1 MALDYALHFNNLPYD
16 YCLSKDIGSGIH
28 LIKLHGSLNWV
39 KCDKCKSIIPW
50 YLKDFFNKY
59 RYRFLKNGTKVI
71 IDLPSKLIGGE
82 FEYCGEKISGY
93 SLTPSDSFFLLL
105 L

>member
-1 MALDYALHFNNLPYD
+1 M
-16 YCLSKDIGSGIH
+16 GSVIH
-28 LIKLHGSLNWV
+28 LIKLYGSLNWA
-39 KCDKCKSIIPW
+39 KFDKYKSIISW

-59 RYRFLKNGTKVI
+59 RYRFLKNGMKVI

-82 FEYCGEKISGY
+82 FEHCGEKISRY